1 MRSMI
6 PRPVLLALTLALVVG
21 VIALIELRLGAAG
34 TEEPRNTSPKTENQ
48 TGEPEVE
55 ATRGHAEHSSEDTGD
70 RGKSNQAK
78 SPSRVADG
86 RMAPNSEEARDRISR
101 KEAEFVR
108 AKEIAAPSGF
118 INADGVS
125 IDAARGE
132 KVVLLDFWTYS
143 CINCQN
149 TQPYINS
156 WHEKYADD
164 GLQIVGV
171 HTPEFGFEKEYANVE
186 EAVREA
192 GIEYPVVL
200 DNSYATWDAYDQRY
214 WPAMYLI
221 DADGFIRYRHF
232 GEGAY
237 EETEAMI
244 RELLAERDR
253 IMDR

>member
-1 MRSMI
+1 MRSII

-21 VIALIELRLGAAG
+21 AIAFIELRLDATG
-34 TEEPRNTSPKTENQ
+34 TAEPQASANA
-48 TGEPEVE
+48 GEPE
-55 ATRGHAEHSSEDTGD
+55 AGGQRGQAGDPPGDAREQASPEPAENPSED
-70 RGKSNQAK
+70 
-78 SPSRVADG
+78 ADG
-86 RMAPNSEEARDRISR
+86 RATPNPEERAGRISR

-108 AKEIAAPSGF
+108 AEEISAPSGF
-118 INADGVS
+118 INAEDVS
-125 IDAARGE
+125 VNEARGE

-149 TQPYINS
+149 TQPYLNR
-156 WHEKYADD
+156 WHERYADD
-164 GLQIVGV
+164 GLRIVGV

-186 EAVREA
+186 RAVREA

-200 DNSYATWDAYDQRY
+200 DNSYATWNAYDQRY

-221 DADGFIRYRHF
+221 DADGFVRYRHF

-237 EETEAMI
+237 GETEAKI

-253 IMDR
+253 IKGR